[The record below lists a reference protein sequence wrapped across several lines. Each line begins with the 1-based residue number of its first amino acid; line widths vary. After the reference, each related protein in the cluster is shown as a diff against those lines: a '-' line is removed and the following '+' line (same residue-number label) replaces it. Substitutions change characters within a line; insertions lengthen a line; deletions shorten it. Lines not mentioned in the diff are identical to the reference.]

1 MSSVSPEA
9 RRSYWLFFGDV
20 TCFHSGFIILDAST
34 ILPMFL
40 ATLTGSPII
49 IGAVMAIRP
58 LGMLIP
64 QIWTAHRLRNRTRHK
79 PFLIKVAAVSRVG
92 VSLLSIVL
100 FLASP
105 QQKTLILVTFL
116 LVYTALWLSEG
127 AAMVPWTDMVAKTV
141 PERLRGRLF
150 GNTQALGAA
159 LSALVALFATTW
171 VLSPKGPGYPLN
183 YGILMFIATACMS
196 ASYVCVSQV
205 REPEG
210 HIDDADLTVTEY
222 TFSLV
227 KMIKD
232 NLEFRRFL
240 TVLVLLGAFGMA
252 LPFFILYARD
262 ASGIRGSS
270 VGTLVTA
277 QVIGLIIFTSI
288 AGYISDHIGPR
299 ATIIWTLICG
309 AVPCAIAAAFGHC
322 GLWLWIAVFVM
333 IGAFTGSIWVGTN
346 NYLLE
351 MADPTER
358 KSYIC
363 LMHLFNGMTA
373 LFPVIGGFVAQWV
386 SYPAVFITTMILLLI
401 NLVLAYRL
409 RPLRKASFS
418 A

>member
-1 MSSVSPEA
+1 
-9 RRSYWLFFGDV
+9 
-20 TCFHSGFIILDAST
+20 
-34 ILPMFL
+34 MFL

-64 QIWTAHRLRNRTRHK
+64 QIWTAHKLRNRTRHK
-79 PFLIKVAAVSRVG
+79 PFLVKVASVSRIG
-92 VSLLSIVL
+92 VSLLAIVL
-100 FLASP
+100 FVAGP
-105 QQKTLILVTFL
+105 QQKTLILITFL

-150 GNTQALGAA
+150 GNTQAVGAA

-171 VLSPKGPGYPLN
+171 VLSPRGPGYPLN

-196 ASYVCVSQV
+196 ASYVCVSLV

-210 HIDDADLTVTEY
+210 DVDNLDLTMNEY
-222 TFSLV
+222 TVSLLR
-227 KMIKD
+227 MIKD
-232 NLEFRRFL
+232 NVELRRFL
-240 TVLVLLGAFGMA
+240 SVLVLLGCFGMA

-262 ASGIRGSS
+262 ASGIAGSS

-277 QVIGLIIFTSI
+277 QVIGLIVFTSI

-309 AVPCAIAAAFGHC
+309 AIPCGLAAAFGHA

-351 MADPTER
+351 MAVPSER

-373 LFPVIGGFVAQWV
+373 IFPVIGGGVVQWM
-386 SYPAVFITTMILLLI
+386 SYPAVFAATMVLLLI
-401 NLVLAYRL
+401 NLVLALRL
-409 RPLRKASFS
+409 RPLRKASTVT
-418 A
+418 